1 MNSAK
6 SSIPNQVV
14 AAIKEVIG
22 EDPAQLHEPSFE
34 GNEWNYLK
42 ECLDST
48 YVSSVGKF
56 VDKFESDLATYTGA
70 KYAITVTNGTA
81 ALHIALLLAGV
92 EPK

>member
-6 SSIPNQVV
+6 SLIPNQVV

-22 EDPAQLHEPSFE
+22 DEPAQLHEPSFE
-34 GNEWNYLK
+34 GNEWSYLK

-56 VDKFESDLATYTGA
+56 VDKFESDLAISF
-70 KYAITVTNGTA
+70 AIRQMF
-81 ALHIALLLAGV
+81 IALYGQIL
-92 EPK
+92 KT